1 MQIVLSILAG
11 VYGLVSALA
20 ALSQRKDAQRRGPM
34 ALMLCGGLALVLAGV
49 LKILRNGAALP
60 LVVLGAAAVSLA
72 ALWNGSK
79 NGKVHP
85 GHHLIRLGLACALAA
100 GFALC
105 V

>member
-11 VYGLVSALA
+11 AYGLVSTLA

-34 ALMLCGGLALVLAGV
+34 VLMLCGSLALVLAGV
-49 LKILRNGAALP
+49 LKILRNGVALP

-72 ALWNGSK
+72 ALWNGIK
-79 NGKVHP
+79 NKKVHP
-85 GHHLIRLGLACALAA
+85 SHHLIRLGLACALAA